1 MCFSVW
7 NKLSIWWMD
16 GLTDWM
22 IEQKIPSRIII
33 DEYESAEQ
41 VRPCWNDQKPF
52 GMNFEKTRPS
62 EGLWDLNTCHWTLNL
77 KPATGIFWVS
87 VIDDQR
93 LFLLNVGSWT
103 LKEIFSWHACRHLF
117 QNNVHWSTMHDSA
130 FFSFFVIYYDLVLS
144 CFSFT
149 LFFFSYWGGCDMM
162 RDLLLRHWFPVCV
175 VALL

>member
-1 MCFSVW
+1 MNGW
-7 NKLSIWWMD
+7 INWLNYW
-16 GLTDWM
+16 L

-33 DEYESAEQ
+33 DGFESAEQ

-93 LFLLNVGSWT
+93 LFLLNVSSWT
-103 LKEIFSWHACRHLF
+103 LKEIFSRHACRHLF
-117 QNNVHWSTMHDSA
+117 QNNVQVYYAW
-130 FFSFFVIYYDLVLS
+130 FS
-144 CFSFT
+144 
-149 LFFFSYWGGCDMM
+149 LFFLFC
-162 RDLLLRHWFPVCV
+162 DLLGFGP
-175 VALL
+175 